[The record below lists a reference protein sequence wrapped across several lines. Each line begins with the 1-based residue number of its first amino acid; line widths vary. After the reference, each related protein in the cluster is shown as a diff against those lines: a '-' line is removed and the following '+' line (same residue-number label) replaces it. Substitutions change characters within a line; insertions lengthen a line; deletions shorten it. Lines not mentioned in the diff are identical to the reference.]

1 MRILVTGGAGFIG
14 SHVCS
19 RLIKENHDITIV
31 DNFDPYYDP
40 DRKKQQLEQVK
51 MIGDFHF
58 VHADLM
64 DKQECRKIFQAK
76 QFDVVI
82 HLAALPGVAYSVKE
96 PLAYVQYDI
105 EMTINVLRYAGETG
119 VSHVVFSSSSS
130 VYGNKA
136 DKPLSEGMADG
147 KVVSPYAASKY
158 GAESFCHSFQHLYGF
173 QLSILRFFTV
183 YGPWARPDMAIPK
196 FTERLSKGLPIE
208 IYGSGTSRDYTYIDD
223 IVDGVSAVLETR
235 HENETFNI
243 GYGDPISME
252 RLLDNFRKFYPTME
266 IIQKPWRMGDVVT
279 TWADIAKAEAQLGYK
294 PKISIGEG
302 IEKMVRWTDSCSG

>member
-14 SHVCS
+14 SHLCS
-19 RLIKENHDITIV
+19 RLLRENHEVTIV

-40 DRKKQQLEQVK
+40 GRKKKQLELVK
-51 MIGDFHF
+51 RAGNFQFIQ
-58 VHADLM
+58 ADLM
-64 DKQECRKIFQAK
+64 DKQACRKVFQTK
-76 QFDVVI
+76 RFDVVI

-96 PLAYVQYDI
+96 PLAYVHYDI
-105 EMTINVLRYAGETG
+105 EMTINVLKCAGETG
-119 VSHVVFSSSSS
+119 VSHVIFSSSSS

-136 DKPLSEGMADG
+136 DKPLAEDMVDG

-196 FTERLSKGLPIE
+196 FAERLSKGLPIE

-223 IVDGVSAVLETR
+223 IVDGVHAVLNTN

-243 GYGDPISME
+243 GYGEPISME
-252 RLLDNFRKFYPTME
+252 RLLDNFRKFYPDME
-266 IIQKPWRMGDVVT
+266 VIQKPWRTGDVVS
-279 TWADIAKAEAQLGYK
+279 TWADIAKAETRLGYK
-294 PKISIGEG
+294 SKVSIKDG
-302 IEKMVRWTDSCSG
+302 IEKVVRWIGSCSD